1 MKLLSEV
8 VISEELNYHLE
19 NNLTL
24 AENIFRAGS
33 SKYFSIFNEARV
45 LYRAGALEVTEGD
58 EMFLKETI
66 VGETALY
73 EGKLVYL
80 DFPIPVKDSLSEYK
94 GYELSRFAKY
104 GEYFTKLVDLKKKS
118 EQEYQNFVSNLER
131 IPEKLRKHFE
141 YFIEFIANNP
151 EVVTE
156 AEYQGRK
163 VDLNKPKRGGTKK
176 FYVYTKN
183 PKTGKVI
190 KVAFGAKD
198 GGGNLAVKLKDP
210 ERRKAFADRH
220 NCDQKNDKTKPG
232 YWSCRLPRYAKALGL
247 SGASGRWW

>member
-45 LYRAGALEVTEGD
+45 LYRAGVLEVTEGD
-58 EMFLKETI
+58 EMFLKETL

-73 EGKLVYL
+73 EGKLVCL
-80 DFPIPVKDSLSEYK
+80 DFPLPTPDTL
-94 GYELSRFAKY
+94 
-104 GEYFTKLVDLKKKS
+104 
-118 EQEYQNFVSNLER
+118 N
-131 IPEKLRKHFE
+131 
-141 YFIEFIANNP
+141 
-151 EVVTE
+151 E

-198 GGGNLAVKLKDP
+198 GGGNLSVKLKDP
-210 ERRKAFADRH
+210 ARRKAFADRH

-232 YWSCRLPRYAKALGL
+232 YWSCRLPQYAKALGL